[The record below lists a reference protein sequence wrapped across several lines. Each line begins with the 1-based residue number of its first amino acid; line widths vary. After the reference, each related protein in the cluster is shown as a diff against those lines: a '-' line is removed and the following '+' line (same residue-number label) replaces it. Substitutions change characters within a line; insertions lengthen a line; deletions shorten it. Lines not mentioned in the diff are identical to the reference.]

1 MVNLKDFII
10 GNETLYTTAFQQAV
24 DYCYN
29 KGGEP
34 LFIPF
39 GTYTLGTVIL
49 RDNTTLIFEDGAKIL
64 GSKNIDDF
72 LVDDTPLN
80 AYQDMSHSSYT
91 RSLFYA
97 KNAKNITIKGN
108 GVIDMQSAWDNENK
122 RNSKH
127 RGAKVIAFDNVE
139 GVVLQDFK
147 ILYATDI
154 AILLGRCKDCFV
166 TRLYIETHI
175 DGISPDGSTDVV
187 ISDCILKCGDDGI
200 VLKSSYYD
208 NELVAC
214 ERITVTNCIVSS
226 RCSAIKL
233 GTESNGDFRYI
244 TISNCVVHNTR
255 CAGLAIESCD
265 GGNINGVTISNITM
279 QNVACPIFIFLGKRM
294 RGPKHLKEGSI
305 NNLSISNIYADCHE
319 SVYKSID
326 FYYDLIKDGTDISN
340 VSFPSLIIN
349 YTENQMKNISISNAN
364 IKCFGG
370 KKLDGAE
377 FKDNPCG
384 YPSHEMFG
392 FHLPAYALIVKNCK
406 GLKLDNVNF
415 ELINADERPESI
427 IE

>member
-10 GNETLYTTAFQQAV
+10 GNETLYTTAFQEAV

-108 GVIDMQSAWDNENK
+108 GVIDMQSAWDHENK

-233 GTESNGDFRYI
+233 GTETNGDFKYI
-244 TISNCVVHNTR
+244 TISNCVIYNTR
-255 CAGLAIESCD
+255 CIGLAIESCD
-265 GGNINGVTISNITM
+265 GGNIYGVTISNITM
-279 QNVACPIFIFLGKRM
+279 QNVGCPIFIFGGLRM
-294 RGPKHLKEGSI
+294 RGPSELKAGSI
-305 NNLSISNIYADCHE
+305 NDITISNIYADCHE
-319 SVYKSID
+319 NVYKSID
-326 FYYDLIKDGTDISN
+326 FYYDLIKDGIDISN

-349 YTENQMKNISISNAN
+349 YTENEMKNINLSN
-364 IKCFGG
+364 ITVKCYGG
-370 KKLDGAE
+370 KSANGAE
-377 FKDNPCG
+377 FKDNPLG

-392 FHLPAYALIVKNCK
+392 FHLPAYGLIVKNCK
-406 GLKLDNVNF
+406 GLNLNNVKF
-415 ELINADERPESI
+415 ELVNQDERPESI